1 MTVIILTT
9 AASVSGGARQA
20 LYLGKAL
27 QDMGKKVYFV
37 CWLGD
42 ETHAIAQE
50 MGLTCVGLSKS
61 LKSLNLTLKK
71 LMEPGEKV
79 VLHAFHNRG
88 IKIAGYLGTLW
99 RLQGLPVV
107 CTIHRGVTRRPGNPL
122 PYLLPGIRYYM
133 VNSLAAGRTLPLL
146 WRKKRCG
153 VVDNAIPPERLQ
165 PTRDVATMRK
175 ELEIPDEHIILG
187 NIAHH
192 KVAKGA
198 EELIRAYAK
207 ARESLPPSTLII
219 VGVRPERIAHVPK
232 ELGIEDYCRLI
243 PRTQLVADYLQLM
256 SLLIFASRFIESQPN
271 VILEAMCMGIPVI
284 GSSVGGI
291 PELLPG
297 DCIFN
302 PKDIDEIAFKIVEMI
317 NNPGRLQQLSV
328 INKAQHPMY
337 STENRMAVIISY
349 YNWMLAEWE
358 RRPPGKITGKIMSF
372 LQKQFKLDL

>member
-165 PTRDVATMRK
+165 TTRDVATMRK

-232 ELGIEDYCRLI
+232 ELGIEEYCRLI

-297 DCIFN
+297 DCIFD
-302 PKDIDEIAFKIVEMI
+302 PKNIDEIAFKIVEMI
-317 NNPGRLQQLSV
+317 NNSGRLQQLSV

>member
-61 LKSLNLTLKK
+61 LKDLNLTLKK
-71 LMEPGEKV
+71 LMEPDEKV

-107 CTIHRGVTRRPGNPL
+107 CTIHRGVTKRPGNPL
-122 PYLLPGIRYYM
+122 PYLLPGVRYYM

-165 PTRDVATMRK
+165 ITRDVATMRK

-219 VGVRPERIAHVPK
+219 VGVRPEKIAHVPK
-232 ELGIEDYCRLI
+232 ELGIEAYCRLI
-243 PRTQLVADYLQLM
+243 PRTQRVADYLQLM
-256 SLLIFASRFIESQPN
+256 SLLIFASHFIESQPN

-302 PKDIDEIAFKIVEMI
+302 PKDIDEIAFKIVEMA
-317 NNPGRLQQLSV
+317 NNPARLQQLGV

-337 STENRMAVIISY
+337 STENRMAVITSY

-358 RRPPGKITGKIMSF
+358 RRPPGKITGKIMRF

>member
-27 QDMGKKVYFV
+27 QDMGKKVYFA
-37 CWLGD
+37 CWMGN
-42 ETHAIAQE
+42 ETYAIAQE
-50 MGLTCVGLSKS
+50 MGLTCVALSLS
-61 LKSLNLTLKK
+61 LKEVNLTLKK
-71 LMEPGEKV
+71 LMAPGEKV

-107 CTIHRGVTRRPGNPL
+107 CTIHRGVTKRPGNPL
-122 PYLLPGIRYYM
+122 PYLLPGVRYYM

-165 PTRDVATMRK
+165 TTRDVSAMRK
-175 ELEIPDEHIILG
+175 ELDIPDEHIILG

-219 VGVRPERIAHVPK
+219 VGVRPEKIAHIPK

-243 PRTQLVADYLQLM
+243 PRTQQVADYLQLM

-271 VILEAMCMGIPVI
+271 VILEAMCMGVPVI
-284 GSSVGGI
+284 GSHVGGI

-297 DCIFN
+297 DCIFD
-302 PKDIDEIAFKIVEMI
+302 PKNIDEIAFKMVEMI
-317 NNPGRLQQLSV
+317 NNPSRLRQLSE
-328 INKAQHPMY
+328 INKAQQSMY
-337 STENRMAVIISY
+337 STENRMAVITSY
-349 YNWMLAEWE
+349 YNFMLAEWE
-358 RRPPGKITGKIMSF
+358 RRPPGKITGKILGF
-372 LQKQFKLDL
+372 LQKQFKLDF